1 MSYTDTGAV
10 LIDFWSPQCR
20 PCVALSPT
28 IDEIDEEQAEV
39 EVIKI
44 NVLENMDEAIK
55 YQVRSLPTLVFIKD
69 GEVIDTLVGSHTK
82 SEIEEKLES
91 IK

>member
-1 MSYTDTGAV
+1 MSYTNTGAV

-20 PCVALSPT
+20 PCVKLAPT
-28 IDEIDEEQAEV
+28 IDEIKEEQTDV
-39 EVIKI
+39 EVVKI
-44 NVLENMDEAIK
+44 NVLENMDEAVK
-55 YQVRSLPTLVFIKD
+55 YQVKSLPTLVFLKD

-82 SEIEEKLES
+82 QEIVEKLEN

>member
-1 MSYTDTGAV
+1 MPYTDTGAV

-20 PCVALSPT
+20 PCVQLAPT
-28 IDEIDEEQAEV
+28 IDEIKEEHDEV

-44 NVLENMDEAIK
+44 NVLENMDEAVK
-55 YQVRSLPTLVFIKD
+55 YQVRSLPTLVFLKD
-69 GEVIDTLVGSHTK
+69 GIVVDTLIGSHSKT
-82 SEIEEKLES
+82 EIVERLDS